1 MTSLKETA
9 IEPRFSSRITPMDTT
24 NPGKR
29 STLPSHNPCK
39 LLSPY
44 EIPALSGP
52 TARDSRGVPNGRK
65 GFRGK
70 ARGFPIPECDPK
82 PGFQATCF
90 ASS

>member
-39 LLSPY
+39 LLSPW
-44 EIPALSGP
+44 EIPAPLDLLLCAGE
-52 TARDSRGVPNGRK
+52 AQQD
-65 GFRGK
+65 
-70 ARGFPIPECDPK
+70 
-82 PGFQATCF
+82 
-90 ASS
+90 

>member
-39 LLSPY
+39 LLSPW
-44 EIPALSGP
+44 EIPAP
-52 TARDSRGVPNGRK
+52 
-65 GFRGK
+65 
-70 ARGFPIPECDPK
+70 
-82 PGFQATCF
+82 
-90 ASS
+90 

>member
-39 LLSPY
+39 LLSPS
-44 EIPALSGP
+44 EIPAP
-52 TARDSRGVPNGRK
+52 
-65 GFRGK
+65 
-70 ARGFPIPECDPK
+70 
-82 PGFQATCF
+82 
-90 ASS
+90 SSCRNSACRE